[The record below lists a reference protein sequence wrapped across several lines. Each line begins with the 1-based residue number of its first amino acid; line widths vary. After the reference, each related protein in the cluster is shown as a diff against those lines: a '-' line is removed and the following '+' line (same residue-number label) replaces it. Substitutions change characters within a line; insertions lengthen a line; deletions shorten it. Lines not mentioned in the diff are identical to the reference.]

1 MPVQVVEMK
10 RFAEGSESQGRGYV
24 NIRLCNEYDFSGIY
38 NNTGTEGLNPFVD
51 EKLRQYLQNVY
62 TVADTDQKFDEL
74 RTSTSGK
81 LSEISHHL
89 DARDSEVM
97 AIMKSEDERVA
108 SQLTSFIRE
117 EVQRVVKSLQKLSP
131 SEAEDLFG

>member
-1 MPVQVVEMK
+1 MSDRGSDIGYSYSASQVDAKFMWLE
-10 RFAEGSESQGRGYV
+10 RFIENKVDELRK
-24 NIRLCNEYDFSGIY
+24 N
-38 NNTGTEGLNPFVD
+38 TEG
-51 EKLRQYLQNVY
+51 
-62 TVADTDQKFDEL
+62 KFDEL